1 MKTLPRV
8 ITANTTRMNYVRF
21 AKPLA
26 GGSLM
31 TRSKIIVV
39 AALLVLATTPLLASA
54 DLTVAAGQ
62 PSNLTIRAGFPYG
75 ISFSV
80 RNAGP
85 DVATNVTASVT
96 STADFTC
103 SPCTLVNIPAGQ
115 TRFVSMIVN
124 APATAGTITVNVTVS
139 SGAADPNPSDNSASQ
154 TIIVSADP
162 DLSLN
167 LSAPAHLDLGLPFP
181 FDIFLSNNSITNAH
195 DVDVTVDFRTDVGIQ
210 SLPSRCSSPSAGR
223 IVCHFDTLEPQSP
236 QPAFRTT
243 LVAPAAF
250 GSGSIVFDAKATERE
265 NDFDPASNVRTITAA
280 LNDTVYVTTT
290 ADDGA
295 GSLRQAILDANAHC
309 SGAAFCVIAFRIA
322 EPSATPWKTIRI
334 ATPLPRITAPVV
346 HVDGSTQT
354 AFFGNTN
361 SDGPEV
367 EISGGGTVNGDGL
380 HVTDCSAEVAG
391 LAINGFL
398 GNGISVSAGVP
409 NSPGCSRF
417 SGSTLHDL
425 FIGTDPTGSS
435 ARPNGRGIG
444 ISVPSGN
451 GFSDTLGAT
460 SILHCVVSGN
470 VHSGIFGLSGRL
482 NVTGNRVGVKAH
494 ADEPLPNGASG
505 IFVGA
510 GCYGSDIGATG
521 FIAGGGNPTADGN
534 VIAFNGETGVA
545 VASGVGDVAIR
556 DNRIFGNA
564 LLGIDIGLN
573 GPTPDGAVT
582 PTPLLTLAHYDPV
595 SGRTV
600 IEGDLP
606 RSVVG
611 TFGPLIHFYA
621 SDAGDPSGYGEGQRA
636 LGSISVTQQ
645 QLHFSF
651 STPGNL
657 TGQFISATTTR
668 LNYVG
673 FAKPEAIKSA
683 GVTEG
688 LLSQTSEFSRWI
700 EVR

>member
-1 MKTLPRV
+1 MK
-8 ITANTTRMNYVRF
+8 I
-21 AKPLA
+21 LA
-26 GGSLM
+26 L
-31 TRSKIIVV
+31 T
-39 AALLVLATTPLLASA
+39 ALLILTTTPLLATA
-54 DLTVAAGQ
+54 DLTITATTPQGTV
-62 PSNLTIRAGFPYG
+62 IHAGFPYG
-75 ISFSV
+75 FSFSV

-96 STADFTC
+96 STAELTC
-103 SPCTLVNIPAGQ
+103 SSCAISSIPVGQ
-115 TRFVSMIVN
+115 TRFVFVIVT
-124 APATAGTITVNVTVS
+124 APATDGTITINASVTS
-139 SGAADPNPSDNSASQ
+139 SVADPNPSDNSATQ
-154 TIIVSADP
+154 TLTVSADP

-167 LSAPAHLDLGLPFP
+167 LSTPAQLDLGLPFT
-181 FDIFLSNNSITNAH
+181 FDIYLSNNSITNAH
-195 DVDVTVDFRTDVGIQ
+195 DVDATVDFRPDVGIK

-223 IVCHFDTLEPQSP
+223 VVCHFDTLEPQSP
-236 QPAFRTT
+236 QPAFRLT
-243 LVAPAAF
+243 LVAPTAF

-265 NDFDPASNVRTITAA
+265 QDFDPASNTKSLTAN
-280 LNDTVYVTTT
+280 LNDTIYVTTT

-295 GSLRQAILDANAHC
+295 GSLRQAILDANGNCLAT
-309 SGAAFCVIAFRIA
+309 SLCVIAFRIA
-322 EPSATPWKTIRI
+322 EPSSTPWKTIRI
-334 ATPLPRITAPVV
+334 ATPLPVLTAPGVRI
-346 HVDGSTQT
+346 DGATQT
-354 AFFGNTN
+354 GFFGDTN
-361 SDGPEV
+361 GDGPEI

-380 HVTDCSAEVAG
+380 HINNCLAEVANV
-391 LAINGFL
+391 AINGFQ
-398 GNGISVSAGVP
+398 GNGVSVTATPAST
-409 NSPGCSRF
+409 CSRF

-444 ISVPSGN
+444 IAAPNGN

-470 VHSGIFGLSGRL
+470 IHSGIFGLSGRL
-482 NVTGNRVGVKAH
+482 NVGGNRIGVKAH
-494 ADEPLPNGASG
+494 SDDPLPNGNSG
-505 IFVGA
+505 IFVGT
-510 GCYGSDIGATG
+510 GCYGSDIGASG
-521 FIAGGGNPTADGN
+521 FIASGGNPNADGN

-545 VASGVGDVAIR
+545 VASGVGDVAVR
-556 DNRIFGNA
+556 DNKIFGNA

-573 GPTPDGAVT
+573 GPTPDGAVI
-582 PTPLLTLAHYDPV
+582 PIPVLTLAHYDPV
-595 SGRTV
+595 SGKTV

-606 RSVVG
+606 RIIGG
-611 TFGPLIHFYA
+611 TFGPLVHFYA
-621 SDAGDPSGYGEGQRA
+621 NDTGDPSGYGEGQRP
-636 LGSISVTQQ
+636 LGSISVTPQ